1 MTNNIEQTDKRI
13 KEILSKYKHE
23 DGTFMTAYEILEQ
36 KAKEI
41 RMEERVKQIFKNS
54 GRRF

>member
-1 MTNNIEQTDKRI
+1 MTNNIEQIDKRI

-23 DGTFMTAYEILEQ
+23 DGTFMTAYEILEKQ
-36 KAKEI
+36 EKEI
-41 RMEERVKQIFKNS
+41 RMEERVKKIFKGS